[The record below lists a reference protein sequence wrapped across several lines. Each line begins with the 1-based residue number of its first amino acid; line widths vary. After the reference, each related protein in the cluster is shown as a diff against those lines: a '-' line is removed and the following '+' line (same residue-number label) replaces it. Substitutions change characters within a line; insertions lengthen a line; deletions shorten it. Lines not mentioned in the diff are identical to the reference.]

1 MMENYANDGRFFLMI
16 IVVNAYFI
24 IHGQLKKK
32 NIIIKFFDISG
43 RAKHID
49 IDRM

>member
-1 MMENYANDGRFFLMI
+1 MI
-16 IVVNAYFI
+16 IVVNAYI

-32 NIIIKFFDISG
+32 NTIIKFFDISG

-49 IDRM
+49 IDIDRM